1 MIFFPE
7 KLSGLSTFG
16 RRVVLFRVFL
26 YPKNDVFG
34 KNGFVRG
41 MAGDDF
47 GSNVPQAVQID
58 PWNFQN
64 FPVHG
69 KNFPLQKSK
78 HFCAKIGQ
86 NSLCA

>member
-34 KNGFVRG
+34 QKMGLC
-41 MAGDDF
+41 
-47 GSNVPQAVQID
+47 NVISSDILAQMLP
-58 PWNFQN
+58 
-64 FPVHG
+64 
-69 KNFPLQKSK
+69 
-78 HFCAKIGQ
+78 
-86 NSLCA
+86 

>member
-34 KNGFVRG
+34 QNKMGCKGGVG
-41 MAGDDF
+41 EDF
-47 GSNVPQAVQID
+47 DSNVPQAVLID
-58 PWNFQN
+58 P
-64 FPVHG
+64 
-69 KNFPLQKSK
+69 
-78 HFCAKIGQ
+78 
-86 NSLCA
+86 